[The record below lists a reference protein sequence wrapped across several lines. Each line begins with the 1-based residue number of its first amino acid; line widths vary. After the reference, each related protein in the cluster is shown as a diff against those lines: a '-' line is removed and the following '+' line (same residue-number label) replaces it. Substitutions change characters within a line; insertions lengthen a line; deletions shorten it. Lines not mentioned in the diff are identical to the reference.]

1 MHDPAQWWAQES
13 VPQWAH
19 QWVQQSGS
27 RRGSPLVQPWGA
39 AVGAQERLWAE
50 PHAGPMPPIIENE
63 KRNLGPPLIANSSI
77 YFV

>member
-1 MHDPAQWWAQES
+1 MGAS
-13 VPQWAH
+13 V
-19 QWVQQSGS
+19 GS
-27 RRGSPLVQPWGA
+27 AVRFAAGFAVGA
-39 AVGAQERLWAE
+39 AVGPAVGAQERLWAE

>member
-27 RRGSPLVQPWGA
+27 RRGSPLLGAAVGA
-39 AVGAQERLWAE
+39 AVGAQERLWAAE
-50 PHAGPMPPIIENE
+50 PHVGPMPPIIENE
-63 KRNLGPPLIANSSI
+63 KRNLAPPPL
-77 YFV
+77 